1 MNLNR
6 FLKTANQEW
15 AETVEKAKKGNFE
28 NPPDGA
34 YIAELTSA
42 DLDESKNS
50 GKIQIR
56 WGYTFLEG
64 DKAGTTKYEYLGL
77 EGQRGLE
84 PLVWRLS
91 ALGVDAAA
99 IDLTQLETVLEELV
113 ERHLVMKITL
123 KTPPN
128 SDFQNLRIVKL
139 LPNYNAEEDG
149 EPAPTPRPDPAQSS
163 SGATAQP
170 SNQNGSAAAPA
181 TPSAPEEVELRK
193 GMKAF
198 FDLDGAR
205 TEGVVDSLDD
215 DTEIALVKVPGANG
229 KFVKHEVA
237 YSDLEVE
244 PEGLEVPAAA

>member
-6 FLKTANQEW
+6 FLKNANQEW

-28 NPPDGA
+28 NPPDGS

-99 IDLTQLETVLEELV
+99 IDLTQLETVLEDLV
-113 ERHLVMKITL
+113 EQHLVMKITL

-128 SDFQNLRIVKL
+128 SDFQNLRVVKL
-139 LPNYNAEEDG
+139 LPNYNAEDEG
-149 EPAPTPRPDPAQSS
+149 EPAPVQRPTP
-163 SGATAQP
+163 AT
-170 SNQNGSAAAPA
+170 SNGVQQSAAAPSA
-181 TPSAPEEVELRK
+181 QQPPSAPEEVELRK

-205 TEGVVDSLDD
+205 TEGTVDSLDD
-215 DTEIALVKVPGANG
+215 DTEIALIKVPGANG

-244 PEGLEVPAAA
+244 PEGLEVPTA